1 MRKRV
6 YLLLFLILIFSFA
19 VFSQDSPG
27 KRTSLWGKGSKS
39 LVSDPKARE
48 INDIVIIKV
57 EEQTKAENKGSTKLS
72 KSASSSMGISTFLGF
87 EKDLAG
93 SLTTSFDPTNLLG
106 HSSSNSN
113 QGAGEVSQESKISG
127 YIAAKVVE
135 VLPNGNLIIEAK
147 KEIVINNDKQTMVLR
162 GMVRPR
168 DIDYNNIVSSNEVAD
183 VQIFIKGKGP
193 VSEQQRRGWLSWLLS
208 FIWPF

>member
-1 MRKRV
+1 MKKFV
-6 YLLLFLILIFSFA
+6 LLSIAIFLVSIVSA
-19 VFSQDSPG
+19 QDSAG
-27 KRTSLWGKGSKS
+27 KRTSLWGKGSSS
-39 LVSDPKARE
+39 LFSDPKARR

-72 KSASSSMGISTFLGF
+72 KSASSSMGISKFLGF
-87 EKDLAG
+87 ETDLAG
-93 SLTTSFDPTNLLG
+93 SLTSSFDPTSLFG
-106 HSSSNSN
+106 HSASNSN
-113 QGAGEVSQESKISG
+113 QGTGEVSQESKITG

-147 KEIVINNDKQTMVLR
+147 KEVVINNDKQTMILR

-183 VQIFIKGKGP
+183 VQIYIKGKGP
-193 VSEQQRRGWLSWLLS
+193 ISEQQKRGWLSWLLS